1 MSTNKPALPVIRRL
15 PRYYRYI
22 TELKNSGVTKISSS
36 QLASIMGST
45 PSQVRQDFNCFGGFG
60 QQGVG
65 YSTEVLQ
72 QEIGKL
78 IFPKSNLRAV
88 LVGTGNMGIPIAN
101 FVSKETEGIDLIG
114 LFDNDSA
121 LVGNHL
127 IGFEIQPISRMEN
140 FCKEN
145 SVDVIIVCT
154 DRQTAE
160 DIAPEII
167 KTGVKGIWNFSHFD
181 FSLFDHS
188 LIVENVHL
196 RDNLMALSYRVTHND
211 EKDTLKQG

>member
-78 IFPKSNLRAV
+78 IFPESNLRAV

-114 LFDNDSA
+114 LFDNDNA

-127 IGFEIQPISRMEN
+127 Y
-140 FCKEN
+140 
-145 SVDVIIVCT
+145 
-154 DRQTAE
+154 
-160 DIAPEII
+160 
-167 KTGVKGIWNFSHFD
+167 W
-181 FSLFDHS
+181 L
-188 LIVENVHL
+188 
-196 RDNLMALSYRVTHND
+196 
-211 EKDTLKQG
+211 